1 MPRADDLPNITVAT
15 EVTLCTHNP
24 LGVKGCGEVGAIGSP
39 PAIINAIVDALK
51 DYGVRHIDMP
61 ATPQKL
67 WSIIQAGAAA
77 DGGGITE
84 RGTARCMISHIRSRR
99 ASPMR

>member
-1 MPRADDLPNITVAT
+1 MSGSMMDYTMPRADDLPNITVGT

-39 PAIINAIVDALK
+39 PAIINAIIDALK
-51 DYGVRHIDMP
+51 GYGVRHIDMP

-67 WSIIQAGAAA
+67 WSIMQGRTPQA
-77 DGGGITE
+77 
-84 RGTARCMISHIRSRR
+84 
-99 ASPMR
+99 ASA